1 MSNKKKTI
9 IFISNESKLFGAP
22 KILLNII
29 KYFHSIQKYNVL
41 VICPI
46 EGPLKT
52 VLDQSGIPT
61 LMPECLRDYYNHV
74 SHPTKLFIQ
83 ILRRAYDNILVLLY
97 FTQFLLKIPNRVI
110 YANTSVVRY
119 VALPAIITRTRLL
132 WHIEEYFK
140 TPLKNI
146 FHSLLIGLC
155 ADKIIVR
162 STNLISHLKLPKSAL
177 KKIVVFQYFPI
188 FEQKVDDFKKTG
200 KPSYDLIF
208 AGRIS
213 LEKGVLDLLKAIN
226 NYVKINDKI
235 KVLIIGSFLEKDK
248 TAILDYFS
256 KHELNTYVEFHDF
269 DPEIDSY
276 LLNSKV
282 VVLPSYRENIPVILL
297 EAVML
302 ERPIICTNVGTIRN
316 LVTPNKNGII
326 INPGDV
332 QGLSTAIKQILDD
345 QYYDRYL
352 AGAKDKKKEFL
363 LDTSTYIK
371 LKELI
376 DDPRSK

>member
-188 FEQKVDDFKKTG
+188 FEQKVYDFKKAG

-371 LKELI
+371 LKEMI